1 MVRHL
6 RSFQILCKWSML
18 VMNMVVKQKNKKN
31 KKKEK
36 IFEKRVLEISK
47 RVRFVLLTLAFDTK

>member
-6 RSFQILCKWSML
+6 RSFPILCKWLML
-18 VMNMVVKQKNKKN
+18 VMNMVVK
-31 KKKEK
+31 KKKKK

>member
-6 RSFQILCKWSML
+6 RSFPILCKWLML
-18 VMNMVVKQKNKKN
+18 VMNMVVKKK
-31 KKKEK
+31 K

>member
-6 RSFQILCKWSML
+6 RSFPILCKWLML
-18 VMNMVVKQKNKKN
+18 VMNMVE
-31 KKKEK
+31 KKKKRK

>member
-1 MVRHL
+1 MVDVGNEYG
-6 RSFQILCKWSML
+6 SQE
-18 VMNMVVKQKNKKN
+18 
-31 KKKEK
+31 KKKKKK

>member
-6 RSFQILCKWSML
+6 RSFPILCKWLML
-18 VMNMVVKQKNKKN
+18 VTNMVVK
-31 KKKEK
+31 KKKREK

>member
-6 RSFQILCKWSML
+6 RSFPILCKWLML
-18 VMNMVVKQKNKKN
+18 VMNMVVK
-31 KKKEK
+31 KKKKKKK

>member
-6 RSFQILCKWSML
+6 RSFPILCKWLML
-18 VMNMVVKQKNKKN
+18 VMNMVVKKKR
-31 KKKEK
+31 K

>member
-6 RSFQILCKWSML
+6 RSFPILCKWLML
-18 VMNMVVKQKNKKN
+18 IMNMVVKEKKKN
-31 KKKEK
+31 

>member
-6 RSFQILCKWSML
+6 RSFPILCKWLML
-18 VMNMVVKQKNKKN
+18 VMNMVVK
-31 KKKEK
+31 KKKKKK

-47 RVRFVLLTLAFDTK
+47 RVKFVLLTLAFDTK

>member
-6 RSFQILCKWSML
+6 RSFPILCKWLML
-18 VMNMVVKQKNKKN
+18 VMNMVVK
-31 KKKEK
+31 KKKKKK

-47 RVRFVLLTLAFDTK
+47 RVRFVFLTLAFDTK

>member
-6 RSFQILCKWSML
+6 RSFPILCKWLML
-18 VMNMVVKQKNKKN
+18 VMNMVVK
-31 KKKEK
+31 KKKKKKRK

>member
-6 RSFQILCKWSML
+6 RFFPILCKWLML
-18 VMNMVVKQKNKKN
+18 VTNMVVKKK
-31 KKKEK
+31 K

>member
-6 RSFQILCKWSML
+6 RSFPILCKWLML
-18 VMNMVVKQKNKKN
+18 VMNMVVK
-31 KKKEK
+31 KKKKK

-47 RVRFVLLTLAFDTK
+47 RVKFVLLTLAFDAK

>member
-6 RSFQILCKWSML
+6 RSFPILCKWLML
-18 VMNMVVKQKNKKN
+18 VTNMVVKKK
-31 KKKEK
+31 K

>member
-6 RSFQILCKWSML
+6 RSFPILCKWLML
-18 VMNMVVKQKNKKN
+18 VMNMVVK
-31 KKKEK
+31 KKKKKK

-47 RVRFVLLTLAFDTK
+47 RVRFVLLTQAFDTK

>member
-6 RSFQILCKWSML
+6 RSFPILCKWLML
-18 VMNMVVKQKNKKN
+18 VMNMVVK
-31 KKKEK
+31 KKKK
-36 IFEKRVLEISK
+36 FEKRVLEISK

>member
-6 RSFQILCKWSML
+6 RSFPILCKWLML
-18 VMNMVVKQKNKKN
+18 VMNMVVK
-31 KKKEK
+31 KKKKKK

-47 RVRFVLLTLAFDTK
+47 RVRLVLLTLAFDTK

>member
-1 MVRHL
+1 MVDVGNEYG
-6 RSFQILCKWSML
+6 S
-18 VMNMVVKQKNKKN
+18 
-31 KKKEK
+31 KKKKKKKRK

>member
-6 RSFQILCKWSML
+6 RSFPILCKWLML
-18 VMNMVVKQKNKKN
+18 VMNMVVKKKKN
-31 KKKEK
+31 L
-36 IFEKRVLEISK
+36 FEKRVLEISK

>member
-6 RSFQILCKWSML
+6 RSFPILCKWLML
-18 VMNMVVKQKNKKN
+18 VMNMVVK
-31 KKKEK
+31 KKKKKKKRK

>member
-6 RSFQILCKWSML
+6 RSFPILCKWLML
-18 VMNMVVKQKNKKN
+18 VMNIVVK
-31 KKKEK
+31 KKKKK

>member
-6 RSFQILCKWSML
+6 RSFPILCKWFML
-18 VMNMVVKQKNKKN
+18 VMNMVVK
-31 KKKEK
+31 KKKKK

>member
-6 RSFQILCKWSML
+6 RSFPILCKWLML
-18 VMNMVVKQKNKKN
+18 IMNMVVKEKKN
-31 KKKEK
+31 N

>member
-6 RSFQILCKWSML
+6 RSFPILCKWLML
-18 VMNMVVKQKNKKN
+18 VMNMVVKK
-31 KKKEK
+31 K

>member
-6 RSFQILCKWSML
+6 RSFPILCKWLML
-18 VMNMVVKQKNKKN
+18 IMNMVVMKKKKN
-31 KKKEK
+31 

>member
-6 RSFQILCKWSML
+6 RSFPILCKWLML
-18 VMNMVVKQKNKKN
+18 VMNMVVK
-31 KKKEK
+31 KKKI
-36 IFEKRVLEISK
+36 IFENRVLEISK

>member
-6 RSFQILCKWSML
+6 RSFPILCKWLML
-18 VMNMVVKQKNKKN
+18 VMNMVVKKIYIY
-31 KKKEK
+31 

>member
-6 RSFQILCKWSML
+6 ISFPILCKWLML
-18 VMNMVVKQKNKKN
+18 VMNMVVK
-31 KKKEK
+31 KKKKK

>member
-6 RSFQILCKWSML
+6 RSFPILCKWLML
-18 VMNMVVKQKNKKN
+18 IMNMVVKKKKKN
-31 KKKEK
+31 

>member
-1 MVRHL
+1 MVDVGNEYG
-6 RSFQILCKWSML
+6 S
-18 VMNMVVKQKNKKN
+18 
-31 KKKEK
+31 KKKKKKKKRK

>member
-6 RSFQILCKWSML
+6 RYFPILCKWLML
-18 VMNMVVKQKNKKN
+18 IMNMVVKKKKKKN
-31 KKKEK
+31 

>member
-6 RSFQILCKWSML
+6 RFFSILCKWLML
-18 VMNMVVKQKNKKN
+18 VMNMVVK
-31 KKKEK
+31 KKKKKKRK